1 GDMLG
6 PRRQS
11 SKPIEQLLSEGQELM
26 VQISKGPI
34 GTKGSR
40 VTAYVSLPGR
50 YLVFMPNVERIGV
63 SRRIARDEERARLK
77 DIMRRVRHPG
87 CGYIVRTVSEGVK
100 EDELRSDVDFLHVL
114 WQDILAKRE
123 QKGAPALLH
132 ADLSLSFR
140 VVRDLFGKKVDRL
153 WIDSREEY
161 QAVRDFVQR
170 FSPEQ
175 TSRIHLYDKDESLFD
190 HLGVE
195 QEMARALSRKVWL
208 KSGGHLVIDHTEA
221 MTVIDVNTGR
231 FVGKRDQE
239 ETILRN
245 NLEAAKEVAYQ
256 MKLRGIGGL
265 IIIDFID
272 MEREKNRERVYQA
285 LVDAMASDK
294 ARTRISHISD
304 LGLIE
309 ISRERV
315 REDLLRTMSEPCHY
329 CEGRGYTKSPT
340 TVVYEIFREL
350 RRIGRLPDE
359 QKIVIGVHP
368 GVAELLYEEE
378 RHGVEDLEREQ
389 GTKI

>member
-1 GDMLG
+1 
-6 PRRQS
+6 
-11 SKPIEQLLSEGQELM
+11 
-26 VQISKGPI
+26 
-34 GTKGSR
+34 
-40 VTAYVSLPGR
+40 
-50 YLVFMPNVERIGV
+50 
-63 SRRIARDEERARLK
+63 
-77 DIMRRVRHPG
+77 MRRVRRPG

-100 EDELRSDVDFLHVL
+100 EDELKSDVDFLHVL
-114 WQDILAKRE
+114 WQDILTNRE
-123 QKGAPALLH
+123 QRGAPALLH
-132 ADLSLSFR
+132 TDLSLSFR

-161 QAVRDFVQR
+161 EAIRDFVQR

-175 TSRIHLYDKDESLFD
+175 TSRIHFYDKEETLFD

-195 QEMARALSRKVWL
+195 QEIARAMSRKVWL
-208 KSGGHLVIDHTEA
+208 KSGGYLVIDHTEA

-256 MKLRGIGGL
+256 LKLRGIGG
-265 IIIDFID
+265 IIIVDFID
-272 MEREKNRERVYQA
+272 MEREKNRDKVYHA

-294 ARTRISHISD
+294 ARTRISRISD

-315 REDLLRTMSEPCHY
+315 REDLLRSLSEPCRY

-340 TVVYEIFREL
+340 TVAYEIFREI
-350 RRIGRLPDE
+350 RRIEPSGEHQR
-359 QKIVIGVHP
+359 IVVGTHP
-368 GVAELLYEEE
+368 TVAELLQDEE
-378 RHGVEDLEREQ
+378 RHGVETLERDCSAKIVVMSDSQLHLEQ
-389 GTKI
+389 YDLVVM

>member
-1 GDMLG
+1 
-6 PRRQS
+6 
-11 SKPIEQLLSEGQELM
+11 
-26 VQISKGPI
+26 
-34 GTKGSR
+34 
-40 VTAYVSLPGR
+40 
-50 YLVFMPNVERIGV
+50 
-63 SRRIARDEERARLK
+63 
-77 DIMRRVRHPG
+77 
-87 CGYIVRTVSEGVK
+87 
-100 EDELRSDVDFLHVL
+100 
-114 WQDILAKRE
+114 
-123 QKGAPALLH
+123 
-132 ADLSLSFR
+132 LSFR

-161 QAVRDFVQR
+161 EAIRDFVQR

-175 TSRIHLYDKDESLFD
+175 TSRIHFYDKDEPLFD

-195 QEMARALSRKVWL
+195 QEIARAMSRKVWL

-256 MKLRGIGGL
+256 LKLRGIGG
-265 IIIDFID
+265 IIIVDFID
-272 MEREKNRERVYQA
+272 MEREKNRDKVYHA

-294 ARTRISHISD
+294 ARTRISRISD

-315 REDLLRTMSEPCHY
+315 REDLLRSLSEPCRY

-340 TVVYEIFREL
+340 TVAYEIFREI
-350 RRIGRLPDE
+350 RRIEPSADQQRI
-359 QKIVIGVHP
+359 IVGAHP
-368 GVAELLYEEE
+368 TVAELLQDEE
-378 RHGVEDLEREQ
+378 RHGVEVLERDCSAKIIVTPDSQLHLEQ
-389 GTKI
+389 YDLVVL